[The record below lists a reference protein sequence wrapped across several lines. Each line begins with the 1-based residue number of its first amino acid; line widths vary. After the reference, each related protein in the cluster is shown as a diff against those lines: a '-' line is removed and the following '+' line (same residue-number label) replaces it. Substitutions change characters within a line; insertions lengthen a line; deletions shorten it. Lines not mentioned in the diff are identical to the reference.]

1 MELANTLENSIS
13 TELVTENIQNNFLNS
28 TLGKV
33 INFGLDTGLRILL
46 PDLIENQVIDIKD
59 AILNNGFSAGVKK
72 AISTAIDLGKSALGI
87 FTGKFENI
95 EQARNV
101 VKSGG
106 LLDNVSNFLD
116 KGINFITKSSKIPME
131 IGNIISKGKN
141 VILDTISNN
150 IEENFD
156 TQINSIQKL
165 SKYSTNWKDYY
176 KNHDFSG
183 MEREYRKIKDT
194 IKDVLPL
201 ENTIK
206 EIRRIEN
213 LHTLIKNKNGD
224 FNLTDEEVELAN
236 KLI

>member
-72 AISTAIDLGKSALGI
+72 AISSAIDLGKSALGI

-116 KGINFITKSSKIPME
+116 KGINFITKSGKVSNE
-131 IGNIISKGKN
+131 IGNIIKKGKN